1 MIIRAAFWIAV
12 VAVLM
17 PHEPDL
23 GFGRPGAEGFIPTQ
37 LSGWIPADVKAPE
50 QLCEGRQSVCAGGL
64 MIIDDLRNTIL
75 SNLDRVKSD
84 LKQQAR
90 LEAGHKTPIDGNPL
104 ARLPRF

>member
-1 MIIRAAFWIAV
+1 MIFRAAFWIAV

-23 GFGRPGAEGFIPTQ
+23 GFGRPGAESFTPTQ
-37 LSGWIPADVKAPE
+37 LSGWIPADVKAPG
-50 QLCEGRQSVCAGGL
+50 LCEGRQSVCAGGL
-64 MIIDDLRNTIL
+64 MIVDDLRNTIL

-90 LEAGHKTPIDGNPL
+90 LDAGRKGVIDNDPL